1 MWEKLMSFLKTAVAA
16 SLLACTALISSA
28 QAQEE
33 VKIGVMTD
41 MSSVFSDIV
50 GDGSVLAAQMAVDDF
65 IAAEKPD
72 FKITVV
78 SADHTSKADVA
89 SNLARTWID
98 QDGVDVLADVAGAS
112 VTLAVSKIGAE
123 KDKIVLATASGQNS
137 LSGADC
143 QPTTLHWTYNTRAVS
158 GAAARE
164 IAKDG
169 GKKWYFLTADYAGG
183 RSLEEDATEGLK
195 AEGGEVVGSVKHP
208 FNEQD
213 YSSYL
218 LQAQGSG
225 ADVIAFANS
234 GGPFVN
240 AMKQAREY
248 GLHNQAQLV
257 GLLPNVVDLHTLG
270 LEAAQGM
277 TLVDPMY
284 WGYSDETKAWS
295 KRFFDKMGRMPTYF
309 QAGLYSGILHYL
321 KAVKAAGTDETQ
333 AVLAKM
339 RELPIEDPFS
349 KNAKIR
355 EDNMVVR
362 DMALYRV
369 KSPDK
374 AEDEWDLYEFVRM
387 IPADVAFRSVEEG
400 GCPLVKKQ

>member
-1 MWEKLMSFLKTAVAA
+1 MSFLKSAVAA
-16 SLLACTALISSA
+16 SLLACTALISGA

-50 GDGSVLAAQMAVDDF
+50 GAGSVQAAQMAVDDF
-65 IAAEKPD
+65 IAAEKPE
-72 FKITVV
+72 FKISIV
-78 SADHTSKADVA
+78 SADHTSKADIA
-89 SNLARTWID
+89 SNLARTWFD
-98 QDGVDVLADVAGAS
+98 QDGVDVIADVAGAS
-112 VTLAVSKIGAE
+112 VTLAVSKIGTE
-123 KDKIVLATASGQNS
+123 KNKIVIASASGQNS

-169 GKKWYFLTADYAGG
+169 GKKWFFLTADYAGG
-183 RSLEEDATEGLK
+183 RSLEEDATEGLT
-195 AEGGEVVGSVKHP
+195 AEGATVLGSVKHP

-218 LQAQGSG
+218 LTAQGSG
-225 ADVIAFANS
+225 ADVVAFANS

-248 GLHNQAQLV
+248 GLQNQAQLV

-284 WGYSDETKAWS
+284 WGYDDDTKAWS
-295 KRFFDKMGRMPTYF
+295 QRFNEKMGRMPTYF
-309 QAGLYSGILHYL
+309 QAGLYSGITHYL
-321 KAVKAAGTDETQ
+321 KAVKAAGTDETD

-339 RELPIEDPFS
+339 REMPVNDAFS
-349 KNAKIR
+349 KDAKLR
-355 EDNMVVR
+355 ADNMVVR
-362 DMALYRV
+362 DMPLYKV
-369 KSPDK
+369 KTPAASTG
-374 AEDEWDLYEFVRM
+374 EWDLYEFIRL
-387 IPADVAFRSVEEG
+387 IPADVAFLSVEEG
-400 GCPLVKKQ
+400 GCPLVKK